1 MDTRSEDTVTTIQIL
16 SLCVLVAAIAWAYI
30 PGLLGGIS
38 VPTAQPPLMRHI
50 DQIVT
55 IRSTYRTPEVT
66 AACNNLLAVLLQ
78 VKP

>member
-1 MDTRSEDTVTTIQIL
+1 MTTIQIL

-78 VKP
+78 VKQ

>member
-1 MDTRSEDTVTTIQIL
+1 MTTIQIL

>member
-1 MDTRSEDTVTTIQIL
+1 VTTIQIL

-38 VPTAQPPLMRHI
+38 LPTTQPPLMRHI

-55 IRSTYRTPEVT
+55 IRSTYRTPEVN
-66 AACNNLLAVLLQ
+66 AACNNLLSVLLQ

>member
-1 MDTRSEDTVTTIQIL
+1 MDSRSEDTVTTIQIL

>member
-1 MDTRSEDTVTTIQIL
+1 MDSRSEDTVTTIQIL

-38 VPTAQPPLMRHI
+38 VPTAPPPLMRHI